1 MKIISFLEKKHIFQG
16 VQFDVQISVIS
27 PRRGNHIEI
36 QHKLW
41 RWIFSDNDNVIT
53 TTKKTMPMKKYM
65 CIASFSA
72 AILFAAVG
80 MAIPPQ
86 GVIDGSVLILAAQLF
101 VLCATFLGIK
111 DLSLP
116 KKG

>member
-1 MKIISFLEKKHIFQG
+1 MAKGLLPTLLPTLSPTLTLSLKKIAIAT
-16 VQFDVQISVIS
+16 V
-27 PRRGNHIEI
+27 
-36 QHKLW
+36 
-41 RWIFSDNDNVIT
+41 NVIVIV
-53 TTKKTMPMKKYM
+53 KNTMPMKKYM
-65 CIASFSA
+65 SIASFSA

-116 KKG
+116 KKA

>member
-1 MKIISFLEKKHIFQG
+1 MS
-16 VQFDVQISVIS
+16 
-27 PRRGNHIEI
+27 
-36 QHKLW
+36 
-41 RWIFSDNDNVIT
+41 
-53 TTKKTMPMKKYM
+53 
-65 CIASFSA
+65 IASFSA

-116 KKG
+116 KKA

>member
-1 MKIISFLEKKHIFQG
+1 
-16 VQFDVQISVIS
+16 
-27 PRRGNHIEI
+27 
-36 QHKLW
+36 
-41 RWIFSDNDNVIT
+41 
-53 TTKKTMPMKKYM
+53 MPMKKYM
-65 CIASFSA
+65 CIASYSA

>member
-1 MKIISFLEKKHIFQG
+1 M
-16 VQFDVQISVIS
+16 
-27 PRRGNHIEI
+27 R
-36 QHKLW
+36 
-41 RWIFSDNDNVIT
+41 SDNAIAIVIAIVIANVIVIVIVIV
-53 TTKKTMPMKKYM
+53 KKTMPMKKYM
-65 CIASFSA
+65 SIASFSA

-116 KKG
+116 KKA

>member
-1 MKIISFLEKKHIFQG
+1 
-16 VQFDVQISVIS
+16 
-27 PRRGNHIEI
+27 
-36 QHKLW
+36 
-41 RWIFSDNDNVIT
+41 
-53 TTKKTMPMKKYM
+53 MPMKKYM
-65 CIASFSA
+65 SIASFSA
-72 AILFAAVG
+72 AIIFSAVG

>member
-1 MKIISFLEKKHIFQG
+1 
-16 VQFDVQISVIS
+16 
-27 PRRGNHIEI
+27 
-36 QHKLW
+36 
-41 RWIFSDNDNVIT
+41 
-53 TTKKTMPMKKYM
+53 MPMIKYM

-72 AILFAAVG
+72 AIFFAAVG

-116 KKG
+116 KKA

>member
-1 MKIISFLEKKHIFQG
+1 MSIS
-16 VQFDVQISVIS
+16 
-27 PRRGNHIEI
+27 
-36 QHKLW
+36 
-41 RWIFSDNDNVIT
+41 
-53 TTKKTMPMKKYM
+53 
-65 CIASFSA
+65 SFSA

-80 MAIPPQ
+80 MAITPQ

>member
-1 MKIISFLEKKHIFQG
+1 
-16 VQFDVQISVIS
+16 
-27 PRRGNHIEI
+27 
-36 QHKLW
+36 
-41 RWIFSDNDNVIT
+41 
-53 TTKKTMPMKKYM
+53 MKKYM

-86 GVIDGSVLILAAQLF
+86 GVIDGSVLILAAQPF

-116 KKG
+116 EKINGRGIYTSNWLEPVPHSAMICNGTDFLPVVGMGS

>member
-1 MKIISFLEKKHIFQG
+1 
-16 VQFDVQISVIS
+16 
-27 PRRGNHIEI
+27 
-36 QHKLW
+36 
-41 RWIFSDNDNVIT
+41 
-53 TTKKTMPMKKYM
+53 MKKYM

-101 VLCATFLGIK
+101 VLCATFLAIK

-116 KKG
+116 KKGKTVGASIQTTGWKPVPHSAMICIGTGFQPVVGMGS